1 MISFMLFKKTN
12 SAAKQRTDFRA
23 GSRRGHR
30 ETGRR
35 LLKRSTCKDAGGLG

>member
-1 MISFMLFKKTN
+1 MLFKKTN

-23 GSRRGHR
+23 GSLRGPR

-35 LLKRSTCKDAGGLG
+35 LLKRSMFKDAGDLG